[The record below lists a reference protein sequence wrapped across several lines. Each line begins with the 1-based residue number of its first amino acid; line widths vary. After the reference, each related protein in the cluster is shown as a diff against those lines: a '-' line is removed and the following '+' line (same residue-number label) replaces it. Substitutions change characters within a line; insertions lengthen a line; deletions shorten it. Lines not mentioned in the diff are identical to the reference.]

1 MSSSTQQTVPLN
13 GHAEES
19 VSSDGMGD
27 IVEMQTIS
35 EGEDL
40 EQQSQAGSQERDEDE
55 EGSSAGSTDGILPFE
70 EDNDEDDF
78 KEPKKSLARRALLFG
93 LLTMQSYGV
102 VYGDLGTSP
111 IYVYQ
116 TTYNEYGTSEPIE
129 DDDVLGIQ
137 CLVAYLLI
145 VIAMVKYCIFV
156 MAADRNGDGGILS
169 LVSLIPPDYMEDK
182 KKRKQ
187 YPKFYSIIKMCCIV
201 LSFVGAA
208 FLIGDGGIT
217 PSISVLSAIEG
228 LNVVW

>member
-1 MSSSTQQTVPLN
+1 MSSSVQ
-13 GHAEES
+13 AEES
-19 VSSDGMGD
+19 VSGDVMGD
-27 IVEMQTIS
+27 IVEMQAIS

-40 EQQSQAGSQERDEDE
+40 EQQSQVSSQKRDEDE

-70 EDNDEDDF
+70 EDNDDDF